1 MKTKLI
7 ITILASLYF
16 LYCATDV
23 AQWHFIDNV
32 NLLVHEGGHIVFMPF
47 GQFMYVFGGSLMQ
60 VLLPALF
67 VIYFYW
73 RKEFYS
79 ASLVLFWVGE
89 NLINVSNYAA
99 DALKM
104 QLPLLFGDDSIH
116 DWNWLLFETHQLRHT
131 NGIALTL
138 RRIGILIIIISS
150 GWSIYE
156 ATKNNNLKPPI

>member
-1 MKTKLI
+1 MRFKLTI
-7 ITILASLYF
+7 AILASLYF

-23 AQWHFIDNV
+23 AQWHFIDNA
-32 NLLVHEGGHIVFMPF
+32 NLLVHEGGHMVFMPF
-47 GQFMYVFGGSLMQ
+47 GQFMYVLGGSLMQ

-73 RKEFYS
+73 RDEMYS
-79 ASLVLFWVGE
+79 AALVLFWVGE
-89 NLINVSNYAA
+89 NLLNVSNYAA

-131 NGIALTL
+131 DTIALIIRLLGTL
-138 RRIGILIIIISS
+138 TIITAA

-156 ATKNNNLKPPI
+156 ASKKTQ